1 MTIHRLSGI
10 SWPAAS
16 PRIAVC
22 FHQISSDF
30 TQCIYILWFH
40 IYMNTNYTWSC
51 IPGLSTGSVH
61 EHYWPAA
68 ERTTMTSDYATTWS
82 HRSWFMHT
90 FPKTIW
96 RLHPLMARNSRVRLL
111 TAFVLCG
118 DFICACISSNF
129 ALSNR
134 SRSHTYGFHLCNCMI
149 AQFWVLA
156 YHLQTTGYQQTTM
169 KCGVTNYCYCFQLCG
184 VLNCASIRSIL
195 GISEIAQIGRK
206 QIQTAFK
213 PVATCFELLSSQISH
228 QHERTTRC
236 HQLIFWHQRNHT
248 NRSQTHPNCFQP
260 CGDLLWASV
269 SSDFTSAW
277 THYSVSCYLDTTAWY
292 NCVLVTMLPAHH
304 AHFSKLTSG
313 VPIPNNA
320 YDKHSWRCRW
330 LPIIWYTVT
339 CFLPSGNYV
348 LDKIIFGGAV
358 GSPSYD
364 IRSRASSP
372 PEILS

>member
-213 PVATCFELLSSQISH
+213 PVATCFELLSAQISH

-236 HQLIFWHQRNHT
+236 HVTWIQLRDITAFLSRCCPHT
-248 NRSQTHPNCFQP
+248 THTFPN
-260 CGDLLWASV
+260 L
-269 SSDFTSAW
+269 
-277 THYSVSCYLDTTAWY
+277 H
-292 NCVLVTMLPAHH
+292 LVYPYQTMLTTNI
-304 AHFSKLTSG
+304 L
-313 VPIPNNA
+313 
-320 YDKHSWRCRW
+320 
-330 LPIIWYTVT
+330 
-339 CFLPSGNYV
+339 
-348 LDKIIFGGAV
+348 GGAV

-364 IRSRASSP
+364 TRSRASSP